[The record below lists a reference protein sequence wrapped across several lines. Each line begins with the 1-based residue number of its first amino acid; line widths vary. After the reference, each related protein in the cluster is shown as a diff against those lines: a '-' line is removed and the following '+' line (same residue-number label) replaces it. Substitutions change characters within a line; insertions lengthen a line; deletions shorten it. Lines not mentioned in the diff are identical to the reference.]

1 MKDQKRYSMGFKL
14 KVMEE
19 LREGKWK
26 TVAEAGEAYGVTP
39 TAIRYWM
46 NRMGFEYLKGRI
58 IYVKT
63 ASEVDEIKRL
73 KAELRKAKEMLAD
86 EIISHKIDEVTLRL
100 ACEEL
105 KTTPEILKKVMWQSL
120 GYGSVASERRSR
132 PLTAESKC
140 IMGYLI

>member
-19 LREGKWK
+19 LRDGKWK
-26 TVAEAGEAYGVTP
+26 TVAEAGEAYGVTS

-46 NRMGFEYLKGRI
+46 KRMGFEYLKGRI

-63 ASEVDEIKRL
+63 TSEVDEIKRL

-86 EIISHKIDEVTLRL
+86 EIIAHKIDEVTLRIF
-100 ACEEL
+100 CQEHN
-105 KTTPEILKKVMWQSL
+105 TTPEEVKKNVAAKSL
-120 GYGSVASERRSR
+120 A
-132 PLTAESKC
+132 
-140 IMGYLI
+140 

>member
-19 LREGKWK
+19 LRDGKWK

-39 TAIRYWM
+39 TGIRYWM
-46 NRMGFEYLKGRI
+46 KRLGFEYLKGRI

-73 KAELRKAKEMLAD
+73 KAELRRAKEMLAD
-86 EIISHKIDEVTLRL
+86 EIIAHKIDEVTLRIF
-100 ACEEL
+100 CQEHN
-105 KTTPEILKKVMWQSL
+105 TTPEEVKKNVAAKSL
-120 GYGSVASERRSR
+120 A
-132 PLTAESKC
+132 
-140 IMGYLI
+140 